1 MGKHSK
7 KKTNDKTIRINN
19 LDEINNLNKKSK
31 KTKNFD
37 ELDSSIK
44 NKKND
49 KRIRKNKKK
58 RKHISKFQKSIL
70 KFLTII
76 ILIALIIFLIWQLI
90 ECFKWQSIA
99 KQMCTNTNSIV
110 LDSNENTVAS
120 IGNERLHKNVNSSS
134 IPSNLK
140 NAYVAIE
147 DERFYKH
154 NGIDLKRT
162 GGAIFSYIIHLGK
175 GSFGGSTITQQLVKN
190 LTGNDANSIT
200 RKVTEWFKA
209 VELEACMNKD
219 DILTSY
225 LNIIYTGPNIY
236 GVEMASEFYFSK
248 EVSNLTLAECAF
260 LAGINNSPN
269 YYNPFTD
276 LDKSEIIKN
285 RTKLVLD
292 KMLEL
297 KYINTDEFNDA
308 LSQVDNGLKLKKG
321 EIPSNESTIYSY
333 HTDALISKAISD
345 ISSKKR
351 IDVKFATNYLY
362 MGGLKLYSTVDS
374 SVQEKLEQEYE
385 KKQYMV
391 PSNNK
396 LGETAQS
403 AMVVMDHTSRI
414 CCRTSSVVLV
424 KKQNTEDLIVQA
436 KANVKQ
442 VLV

>member
-7 KKTNDKTIRINN
+7 KKTNDKTIRINTLN
-19 LDEINNLNKKSK
+19 EINNLNNKNRKSK
-31 KTKNFD
+31 KPKNID
-37 ELDSSIK
+37 ELDFSDR
-44 NKKND
+44 NKTRNQKD
-49 KRIRKNKKK
+49 RKNKKK
-58 RKHISKFQKSIL
+58 RKPISKFQKSIL

-110 LDSNENTVAS
+110 LDTTENIVAS
-120 IGNERLHKNVNSSS
+120 IGNERLHKNVNSDS

-147 DERFYKH
+147 DERFFKH
-154 NGIDLKRT
+154 GGIDLKRT
-162 GGAIFSYIIHLGK
+162 GGAIFSYVIHLGK

-190 LTGNDANSIT
+190 LTGNDENSIN
-200 RKVTEWFKA
+200 RKVTEWVKA
-209 VELEACMNKD
+209 IELEACMNKD

-236 GVEMASEFYFSK
+236 GVEMGSEFYFSK
-248 EVSNLTLAECAF
+248 DVSNLTLAECAF

-276 LDKSEIIKN
+276 LDKSEIIKT

-297 KYINTDEFNDA
+297 KYINNDEYNEA
-308 LSQVDNGLKLKKG
+308 ISQVDNGLNFKKG
-321 EIPSNESTIYSY
+321 EIPSNDSTIYSY

-345 ISSKKR
+345 ISSKKG
-351 IDVKFATNYLY
+351 IDAKFATNYLY

-374 SVQEKLEQEYE
+374 SIQTKLEQEYE

-391 PSNNK
+391 PSNKN
-396 LGETAQS
+396 LNETAQS

-414 CCRTSSVVLV
+414 CCRISSVDLV
-424 KKQNTEDLIVQA
+424 KKQNTVDLTVQ
-436 KANVKQ
+436 
-442 VLV
+442 L